1 MTSEPSQK
9 ILDRVAKMLDLM
21 NNPAASEGEIANANE
36 LIQRTCQEYNL
47 TLSQVEAA
55 RGPTGGPVEKREK
68 KLTDFRAMY
77 EYQTTIMRSLAESNF
92 CLWHIKKVF
101 EPHPK
106 APAMWYRGEYL
117 NGRMSKH
124 HQLVGREVNVM
135 ITSQTYQYLLD
146 ALRRACG
153 DAGYD
158 PRTTDGKRF
167 LEGAA
172 SRISERLDERRRQRI
187 AEQDA
192 AKAARAP
199 VGNGSG
205 KELVLSDVYGSESD
219 LNNDA
224 LNGFAP
230 GTTAAERRAWHEK
243 QERQDA
249 ERARLIAEGVNCDE
263 AWYRSRGY
271 GEERAKEMVLADAK
285 LNARARG
292 GRGTRSTG
300 WTNADREYARKVNST
315 SYNAGRDA
323 GASIGLDQQ
332 MGAADRKRLT
342 RS

>member
-1 MTSEPSQK
+1 MTTEPNA
-9 ILDRVAKMLDLM
+9 RVLERIAKMLDLM
-21 NNPAASEGEIANANE
+21 NNPAATEGEIANANE
-36 LIQRTCQEYNL
+36 AIQRQLQDHNL

-55 RGPTGGPVEKREK
+55 RESNAGPAEKREK

-77 EYQTTIMRSLAESNF
+77 EYQTTLMRSLAESNF

-106 APAMWYRGEYL
+106 APAMYYRGEYL

-124 HQLVGREVNVM
+124 HQLVGRAVNVLV
-135 ITSQTYQYLLD
+135 TGQTYQYLLD
-146 ALRRACG
+146 ALRRAAT

-172 SRISERLDERRRQRI
+172 SRLSERLDERRWQRVRE
-187 AEQDA
+187 ADE
-192 AKAARAP
+192 AKAARP

-205 KELVLSDVYGSESD
+205 RELVLSDVYGSESD

-224 LNGFAP
+224 LNGYAP
-230 GTTAAERRAWHEK
+230 GTTAANRRAWHEK
-243 QERQDA
+243 QERQDQQRSA
-249 ERARLIAEGVNCDE
+249 LIAAGVNEDE

-271 GEERAKEMVLADAK
+271 DEERAKQLATADAK
-285 LNARARG
+285 STGRGRG
-292 GRGTRSTG
+292 GRGTRGSN
-300 WTNADREYARKVNST
+300 WTRSDEAHAKKVNSA
-315 SYNAGRDA
+315 SYNAGRSA
-323 GASIGLDQQ
+323 GARIGLDQQ
-332 MGAADRKRLT
+332 MGGADRKRLP